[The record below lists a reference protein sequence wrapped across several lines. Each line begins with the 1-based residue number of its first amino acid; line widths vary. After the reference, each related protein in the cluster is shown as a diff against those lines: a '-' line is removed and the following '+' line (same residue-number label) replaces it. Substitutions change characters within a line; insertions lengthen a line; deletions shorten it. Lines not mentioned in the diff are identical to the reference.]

1 MKITDAFLGEH
12 GVFYAQFDH
21 LDRVLEGEPTLET
34 VQALAGLLAAA
45 LAPHA
50 ALENEL
56 LFDPAAQRPGGEG
69 GPMAAMHEEHDEI
82 EGLLADVGK
91 ATDAGPARDGLREVL
106 TLAREHF
113 HREEEIAFRV
123 AESLLGTEEVEGRT
137 REWGV
142 RRGVRTPGRAPA
154 RGGS

>member
-21 LDRVLEGEPTLET
+21 LDRVLEGEPPLET
-34 VQALAGLLAAA
+34 VKALAGLLAAA

-69 GPMAAMHEEHDEI
+69 GPMGAMHEEHDEI
-82 EGLLADVGK
+82 EGLLAGVLET
-91 ATDAGPARDGLREVL
+91 TDPVRAREDLREVL
-106 TLAREHF
+106 DRAREHF
-113 HREEEIAFRV
+113 RREEEVAFAV
-123 AESLLGTEEVEGRT
+123 AEGLLGPEELERRG
-137 REWGV
+137 REWSERRDV
-142 RRGVRTPGRAPA
+142 RLSGATEIA
-154 RGGS
+154 S